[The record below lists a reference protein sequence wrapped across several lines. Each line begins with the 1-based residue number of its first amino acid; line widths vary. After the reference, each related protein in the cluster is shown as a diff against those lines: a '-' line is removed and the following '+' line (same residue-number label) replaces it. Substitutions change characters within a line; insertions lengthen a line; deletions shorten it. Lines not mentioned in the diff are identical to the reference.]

1 MTHNTEIA
9 QASDR
14 FREESANT
22 TEMPLDVSPQA
33 TDAPARVDKTGVELK
48 RGAFLNTIAMLASNF
63 RGIFTF
69 LVARLL
75 GPAVL
80 GMFSVAWATT
90 DIISKIGVLGLDN
103 AITTFIA
110 RSEAV
115 GDQARSRSLFRVAV
129 VLGLL
134 QSVVTAV
141 IVIVALR
148 FFNRGLHV
156 QPEMVSVLSL
166 VLCAMPGL
174 ALYRISTA
182 ISRGMTVMQHDIYSR
197 GMTDPIAT
205 TLAFLL
211 AIAVGFIEF
220 SPEVAAIVG
229 TAASGIVALC
239 LASSCFHDVPAPTTV
254 ISPVAEARSLL
265 AYSAPI
271 SIYQLINAFIARL
284 DLIMLGYFVGRAP
297 GVTLATVGVYS
308 AVIGTAN
315 GLRKVNQAFNPIFAP
330 VVAGMTATGDHD
342 RAAQTYARLAQ
353 WMLWI
358 LLPLVAVMALAGG
371 TILLIF
377 GPAFRQ
383 GSVWLGIVALASAIN
398 AFVALGETVIMVQ
411 RPRLN
416 LLHSSITFA
425 VAAGGLL
432 WLIPRFGVMGA
443 AFGILLPYIVQGVL
457 RYTTLKF
464 VFHWKDSWSDIR
476 PPLISAVIAVVPSL
490 VCRALVGS
498 DIAGQVI
505 SATAFL
511 AVFGFLW
518 WRHHLRSS
526 HLG

>member
-9 QASDR
+9 QASDPLHG
-14 FREESANT
+14 ESVSPTKAL
-22 TEMPLDVSPQA
+22 LDVPPPAS
-33 TDAPARVDKTGVELK
+33 DAPARVDETGVELK
-48 RGAFLNTIAMLASNF
+48 RGAFLNTIAMVASNF

-69 LVARLL
+69 LVARIL
-75 GPAVL
+75 GPASL
-80 GMFSVAWATT
+80 GVFSVAWSTT

-115 GDQARSRSLFRVAV
+115 GNRARSRALFRIAV
-129 VLGLL
+129 VLGIA
-134 QSVVTAV
+134 QSIVTAV

-148 FFNRGLHV
+148 FFNNRLHV
-156 QPEMVSVLSL
+156 QPQMVSALAL

-182 ISRGMTVMQHDIYSR
+182 ISRGMKVMQHDIYSR
-197 GMTDPIAT
+197 GMTEPIAT

-211 AIAVGFIEF
+211 ALAVGFKES

-229 TAASGIVALC
+229 TAASGLIALA
-239 LASSCFHDVPAPTTV
+239 LASTLFRHIPAQV
-254 ISPVAEARSLL
+254 AAGSHFAEARSLI
-265 AYSAPI
+265 AYAAPI
-271 SIYQLINAFIARL
+271 SVYQLINAFIARL
-284 DLIMLGYFVGRAP
+284 DLLMLGYFAGRAP
-297 GVTLATVGVYS
+297 GVTLATVGIYS

-330 VVAGMTATGDHD
+330 VVAGMTATGDHE
-342 RAAQTYARLAQ
+342 RAAHTYARLAQ

-358 LLPLVAVMALAGG
+358 LLPLVAVMTFAGG
-371 TILLIF
+371 TILLIY
-377 GPAFRQ
+377 GSAFQQ
-383 GSVWLGIVALASAIN
+383 GSVWLGIVALASATN

-416 LLHSSITFA
+416 LLHSSITCA

-476 PPLISAVIAVVPSL
+476 PPLIAAGIALVPAL
-490 VCRALVGS
+490 VCRALLGG
-498 DIAGQVI
+498 IIGQLT
-505 SATAFL
+505 SAAAFL
-511 AVFGFLW
+511 AVFGVQW
-518 WRHHLRSS
+518 WRHYTHRKDE
-526 HLG
+526 HP